1 MEEVKDINELIHDDH
16 NFNRGTSLGNKLL
29 KKSFSELGAGRS
41 VLIDKDNRIIAG
53 NKSHE
58 AAQASGITK
67 VRIIETSGDELI
79 AVKRTDLSLDS
90 EQGRKLALADNAT
103 ASINLS
109 WDNAQLQLVGQQ
121 IPTFNPMDYS
131 VAPDITTLGAP
142 SIIPNY
148 GQSQK
153 PKKEKRPAWG
163 KAKDYKE
170 PVCDMKDA
178 TMLSRRTDFFYISS
192 FRKSE
197 EGLPLSVIKTDEYIR
212 TFADAALDNI
222 RMIIQAQHTHD
233 WSIITTPKR
242 RHKEHNFASSV
253 CEIISR
259 ETGITFYDNAVHAK
273 NRHRIDPEFT
283 LTMDIPE
290 HNVIIYD
297 DIVTTGSTL
306 IATKKLLSGKNLLF
320 IVGIKNN

>member
-1 MEEVKDINELIHDDH
+1 MEVKNITELIPDDH

-79 AVKRTDLSLDS
+79 AVKRTDVSLDS

-109 WDNAQLQLVGQQ
+109 WDNAQLQ
-121 IPTFNPMDYS
+121 IISSEISTFNPMDYS
-131 VAPDITTLGAP
+131 VAPDIATLGT
-142 SIIPNY
+142 PN
-148 GQSQK
+148 GVSTRAASHLDNEK
-153 PKKEKRPAWG
+153 KRPAWG

-170 PVCDMKDA
+170 PVCDMKDNI
-178 TMLSRRTDFFYISS
+178 MLSRRTDFYYISS

-197 EGLPLSVIKTDEYIR
+197 EGLPLSVIKTDEYAGL
-212 TFADAALDNI
+212 FKDAALKNI
-222 RMIIQAQHTHD
+222 RMLIQANDVHD
-233 WSIITTPKR
+233 WCIITTPKR
-242 RHKEHNFASSV
+242 RHKERNFASYV
-253 CEIISR
+253 CEAISK
-259 ETGITFYDNAVHAK
+259 ETGIRFYDDAVKAK
-273 NRHRIDPEFT
+273 NRHRVEPEFT
-283 LTMDIPE
+283 LAMEIPE
-290 HNVIIYD
+290 RNIIIYD

-306 IATKKLLSGKNLLF
+306 IATKKLLEGKNLMF